1 MKPILKRNKLA
12 FILMA
17 LSLLALALGVMLW
30 NAPAAVR
37 AAETEHDHTDG
48 NWTALTEAGGPLSGG
63 NYYLNDDL
71 TLTADLTIDGE
82 VTLCLNG
89 HVLTGTGSSS
99 VITVLGNAN
108 FTLCDCQSEST
119 AAEHQHAYYVDD
131 DGLYV
136 FDDGTDGWDTAYA
149 AAETEEKGT
158 IVGGVITGGKTTSNG
173 GGVRVEAG
181 GNFEMSGGT
190 IAGISAT
197 GGGVYVGG
205 SNAEFTMSGGTI
217 SGNKATNGGGVYV
230 YYGAFKMTG
239 GTIGGN
245 SASMGGGVYAMGTN
259 STFTMSGGYFGGT
272 IASNGGS
279 ISISGG
285 YFAKEVKV
293 DSSYLAD
300 GCTLFEIT
308 QDLGDENYNAGFPHA
323 VYKSGTVDITALQ
336 TQFTYSGNADAFE
349 AEAANDADISYS
361 YSAEED
367 GPYTDGLPTAAGTW
381 YIKAVA
387 EARLVVSDE
396 GKFYVTAEEIFVIE
410 ISPIQLVVDS
420 IEVTKTAEGFSANY
434 ISISGIVENDA
445 AEVIPAFEPL
455 TDGRVKVTYSLSG
468 VDEGNYIVPAPS
480 YVTITTDLNQ
490 SIADIQNDLKMR
502 SPN

>member
-1 MKPILKRNKLA
+1 
-12 FILMA
+12 
-17 LSLLALALGVMLW
+17 
-30 NAPAAVR
+30 
-37 AAETEHDHTDG
+37 
-48 NWTALTEAGGPLSGG
+48 
-63 NYYLNDDL
+63 
-71 TLTADLTIDGE
+71 
-82 VTLCLNG
+82 
-89 HVLTGTGSSS
+89 
-99 VITVLGNAN
+99 
-108 FTLCDCQSEST
+108 
-119 AAEHQHAYYVDD
+119 
-131 DGLYV
+131 
-136 FDDGTDGWDTAYA
+136 
-149 AAETEEKGT
+149 
-158 IVGGVITGGKTTSNG
+158 
-173 GGVRVEAG
+173 
-181 GNFEMSGGT
+181 
-190 IAGISAT
+190 
-197 GGGVYVGG
+197 
-205 SNAEFTMSGGTI
+205 
-217 SGNKATNGGGVYV
+217 
-230 YYGAFKMTG
+230 
-239 GTIGGN
+239 
-245 SASMGGGVYAMGTN
+245 
-259 STFTMSGGYFGGT
+259 MSGGYFGGT